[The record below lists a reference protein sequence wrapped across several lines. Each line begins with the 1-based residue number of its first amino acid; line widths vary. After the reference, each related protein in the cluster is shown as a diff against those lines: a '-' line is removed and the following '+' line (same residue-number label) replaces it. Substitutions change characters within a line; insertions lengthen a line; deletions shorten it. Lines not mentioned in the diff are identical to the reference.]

1 MGVVIAAS
9 VLCGHL
15 LASRLAEAGSRAA
28 LRVIVSVG
36 ILLGLI
42 YQAVDI
48 QEARAQKQAVLETK
62 AKLTESG
69 AGGTVWF
76 LGHWGFQ
83 FYAERAGMRPVI
95 PDHSLLR
102 RADWLVVPDRV
113 DKQEIALTMDDVE
126 PFHEVTAQDSLP
138 LVTGYGFY
146 GGSAPLSHH
155 DGPRLR
161 TTVYRIEHDVVPPSA
176 WPVHR
181 VAAWTRFAGKRSRTA
196 AVPAL
201 ARALSSADSRDR
213 ALSAEALASLG
224 PSAASVVP
232 ALARALGD
240 SDAVVRY
247 WAATALG
254 RIGEPA
260 RIAVPQLRLAIQDP
274 VPEVRSAA
282 EAALSELEN

>member
-1 MGVVIAAS
+1 
-9 VLCGHL
+9 
-15 LASRLAEAGSRAA
+15 
-28 LRVIVSVG
+28 
-36 ILLGLI
+36 
-42 YQAVDI
+42 
-48 QEARAQKQAVLETK
+48 
-62 AKLTESG
+62 
-69 AGGTVWF
+69 

-126 PFHEVTAQDSLP
+126 PFHEVIAQDSLP

-146 GGSAPLSHH
+146 GGSFPLSHH

-161 TTVYRIEHDVVPPSA
+161 TTVYRIEQDVVPPGA
-176 WPVHR
+176 WPVDR
-181 VAAWTRFAGKRSRTA
+181 VAAWARYAGTRSRTL

-201 ARALSSADSRDR
+201 ARALVSADARDR
-213 ALSAEALASLG
+213 ALSAEALATLG
-224 PSAASVVP
+224 PSAVDVLP
-232 ALARALGD
+232 ALVRALGD
-240 SDAVVRY
+240 GDPVVRY

-260 RIAVPQLRLAIQDP
+260 RIAVPHLRSALQDP

-282 EAALSELEN
+282 AAALSELEN